1 MTKVTTLVTRG
12 AAVLIAAVVL
22 GNATGAYAAGCFNS
36 DLPPPSLSKTTTNSQ
51 DWDQHKINVKGFA
64 CNAK

>member
-1 MTKVTTLVTRG
+1 MTKITTIVTRT
-12 AAVLIAAVVL
+12 AAVLVAAVVL
-22 GNATGAYAAGCFNS
+22 GNATGAYAAGCVNNA
-36 DLPPPSLSKTTTNSQ
+36 PAPSLNKSTTNSQ